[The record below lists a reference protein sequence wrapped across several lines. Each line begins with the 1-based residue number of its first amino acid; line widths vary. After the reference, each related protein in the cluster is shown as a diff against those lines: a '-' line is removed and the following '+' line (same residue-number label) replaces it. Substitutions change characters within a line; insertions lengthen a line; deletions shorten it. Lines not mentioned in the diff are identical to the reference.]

1 MTEEVC
7 QRCLDP
13 FFTTKGER
21 GTGLGLAMVYG
32 IIQRSHGTIDVAS
45 ELDKGTTFT
54 IRLPSDTHVP
64 TDSQLP
70 QDTEASDALRILAV
84 DDDAA
89 TLRSLGRMLRALG
102 HSVDLAASG
111 GEGLDKF
118 RQEKCDL
125 VLTDRAMPDMN
136 GDQLA
141 DAIKELVSDQPVIM
155 LTGLGNM
162 MGTDEKPQGVDL
174 VLGKPVTMDML
185 RQALLNIQPQAA
197 L

>member
-13 FFTTKGER
+13 FSTKGER

-64 TDSQLP
+64 TDFQFL

-84 DDDAA
+84 DDI
-89 TLRSLGRMLRALG
+89 TLPEANVARFGPL
-102 HSVDLAASG
+102 
-111 GEGLDKF
+111 
-118 RQEKCDL
+118 C
-125 VLTDRAMPDMN
+125 
-136 GDQLA
+136 
-141 DAIKELVSDQPVIM
+141 
-155 LTGLGNM
+155 
-162 MGTDEKPQGVDL
+162 
-174 VLGKPVTMDML
+174 
-185 RQALLNIQPQAA
+185 
-197 L
+197 

>member
-7 QRCLDP
+7 QRCSDP

-89 TLRSLGRMLRALG
+89 TLRSLCALWAI
-102 HSVDLAASG
+102 LLIWLPAAARDSISSG
-111 GEGLDKF
+111 KKNATF
-118 RQEKCDL
+118 
-125 VLTDRAMPDMN
+125 
-136 GDQLA
+136 
-141 DAIKELVSDQPVIM
+141 
-155 LTGLGNM
+155 
-162 MGTDEKPQGVDL
+162 
-174 VLGKPVTMDML
+174 
-185 RQALLNIQPQAA
+185 
-197 L
+197 

>member
-84 DDDAA
+84 DDERRHYAPWGECCALWA
-89 TLRSLGRMLRALG
+89 TLLIWLP
-102 HSVDLAASG
+102 AAARDSISSG
-111 GEGLDKF
+111 KKNATL
-118 RQEKCDL
+118 
-125 VLTDRAMPDMN
+125 
-136 GDQLA
+136 
-141 DAIKELVSDQPVIM
+141 
-155 LTGLGNM
+155 
-162 MGTDEKPQGVDL
+162 
-174 VLGKPVTMDML
+174 
-185 RQALLNIQPQAA
+185 
-197 L
+197 